1 MSERNVRVMS
11 RSKLR
16 KNVAVGIG
24 GQILV
29 MLLGFV
35 LPRVMIA
42 GYGSDVNG
50 LLGTISQIF
59 SYMALLEAGVGQAA
73 KNALYQPIV
82 KSDQSGISLIL
93 SISRNYF
100 RKLTVYYGAG
110 VVLLAATAPFVLNTE
125 VTADVIAA
133 VVLLEGMSGVLSFFF
148 VQTIS
153 TMLVADGRSYINNAI
168 IVTDKILC
176 YAVRIIMAGCGVNIV
191 LLQTAYFL
199 ITVAKVAFYYIY
211 FRKEYAWVNLHAA
224 SGHEKLKDRNA
235 YIITEVAWTL
245 FSSTDMIVLSVFVN
259 TKMSSVYYV
268 YNMVFSGLNM
278 LLNAVYSSI
287 NYLLGQTYHSDLKK
301 YEKMHDAFMSVFVGG
316 MTVLVSAAYILCVPF
331 IKLYTHG
338 VTDIDYVYEAVPL
351 LFCLVQ
357 LISWSR
363 YIGGNLTGIAGYAK
377 KTSYISMAEATVN
390 ILLSL
395 ILVGRF
401 GIVGVL
407 VATVAAL
414 PLKVLWCIY
423 ISDKKVMHRSYK
435 KTAAI
440 LGINY
445 LLFVIVVVCG
455 KLLSLNINNYG
466 QFALYAVIVTIL
478 LTIIGSGLNFIV
490 NPCCLQIFLKL
501 LKKGK

>member
-1 MSERNVRVMS
+1 MSG
-11 RSKLR
+11 SKLGE
-16 KNVAVGIG
+16 NVIVAIG
-24 GQILV
+24 GQMLV

-35 LPRVMIA
+35 FPRAMIA
-42 GYGSDVNG
+42 RYGSDVNG

-82 KSDQSGISLIL
+82 KNDRNGISVIL
-93 SISRNYF
+93 SISSNYF
-100 RKLTVYYGAG
+100 RRLTVYYGAG
-110 VVLLAATAPFVLNTE
+110 VVLLAVAAPFALNTE
-125 VTADVIAA
+125 VTPSVIIA

-153 TMLVADGRSYINNAI
+153 TMLVADGKSYINNAI
-168 IVTDKILC
+168 IAADKILC
-176 YAVRIIMAGCGVNIV
+176 YVIRIIMAGCGVNIV
-191 LLQTAYFL
+191 LLQAAYFL
-199 ITVAKVAFYYIY
+199 ISVGKVILYYSY
-211 FRKEYAWVNLHAA
+211 FKKEYAWVDLHAA

-259 TKMSSVYYV
+259 TKMSSVYYI

-278 LLNAVYSSI
+278 LLNAVYFSI
-287 NYLLGQTYHSDLKK
+287 NYLLGQAYHNDLKD

-316 MTVLVSAAYILCVPF
+316 MTVLASTAYILCIPF

-351 LFCLVQ
+351 LFSLVQ
-357 LISWSR
+357 IISWSR
-363 YIGGNLTGIAGYAK
+363 YIGGNLTGVAGYAK
-377 KTSYISMAEATVN
+377 KTSYISMIEAIINVF
-390 ILLSL
+390 LSL
-395 ILVGRF
+395 LLVGQF

-407 VATVAAL
+407 AATVAAL

-423 ISDKKVMHRSYK
+423 ISDKKVMCRSYK
-435 KTAAI
+435 KTVAI

-445 LLFVIVVVCG
+445 LLFAVVVISG
-455 KLLSLNINNYG
+455 KFLLLNINNYG
-466 QFALYAVIVTIL
+466 QFAAYAIMTATL
-478 LTIIGSGLNFIV
+478 LAAVGSSLNFAV
-490 NPCCLQIFLKL
+490 NPYCLQIFMRL
-501 LKKGK
+501 LKRRK

>member
-1 MSERNVRVMS
+1 MSS
-11 RSKLR
+11 SKLG
-16 KNVAVGIG
+16 KNVTVGIG

-82 KSDQSGISLIL
+82 KNDRDGISFIL

-100 RKLTVYYGAG
+100 RRLTIYYGAG
-110 VVLLAATAPFVLNTE
+110 IVLLAVGAPFVLNTE
-125 VTADVIAA
+125 VGAFVIAA

-153 TMLVADGRSYINNAI
+153 TMLVADGRSYINNTI

-176 YAVRIIMAGCGVNIV
+176 YAVRIILAGFGVNIV
-191 LLQTAYFL
+191 LLQAAYFL
-199 ITVAKVAFYYIY
+199 ITVAKVFIYYIY
-211 FRKEYAWVNLHAA
+211 FRKAYAWVDLHAA
-224 SGHEKLKDRNA
+224 SKHEKLKDRNA

-245 FSSTDMIVLSVFVN
+245 FSSTDMIVLSVFVD

-268 YNMVFSGLNM
+268 YNMIFSGLNS

-287 NYLLGQTYHSDLKK
+287 NYLLGQTYHNDLKK
-301 YEKMHDAFMSVFVGG
+301 YEKMHDAFISVFVGG
-316 MTVLVSAAYILCVPF
+316 MTVLVSAAYILCLPF
-331 IKLYTHG
+331 IKLYTYG
-338 VTDIDYVYEAVPL
+338 VTDINYVYEVLPL

-377 KTSYISMAEATVN
+377 KTSYISLAEAFVN
-390 ILLSL
+390 IFLSL
-395 ILVGRF
+395 VLVGKF

-407 VATVAAL
+407 AATVVAL

-435 KTAAI
+435 KTIAI

-445 LLFVIVVVCG
+445 VFFAFVVVFG
-455 KLLSLNINNYG
+455 KFLPLNINNYG
-466 QFALYAVIVTIL
+466 QFAIYAVIVTAL
-478 LTIIGSGLNFIV
+478 LAAIGSGLNFVV
-490 NPCCLQIFLKL
+490 NPYCFQILKKL
-501 LKKGK
+501 LKRGK